1 MYYKLYYYH
10 IELFY
15 IIINFLHHLSLSFLR
30 ILNVYNNSELLYF
43 IVPNWKKI
51 FRFWTFF
58 LSILQNY
65 KVDSGK
71 NEKNRIRP

>member
-1 MYYKLYYYH
+1 MECDLCFIYWIFCLVYAVGVNANNFFKLK
-10 IELFY
+10 IIY
-15 IIINFLHHLSLSFLR
+15 IISFSDSSGFF
-30 ILNVYNNSELLYF
+30 Y
-43 IVPNWKKI
+43 PNWKKI

-71 NEKNRIRP
+71 K